1 MPAMT
6 ASLDKSITKLNED
19 LMTQFTTLHTGEFV
33 DPVCD
38 PKVVL
43 ERLDEVRTS
52 LEAMSEQADG
62 YKNMQETFKLAPHEF
77 TQLRDTI
84 SQYELKHEIWTKL
97 NTWNEAQYQWKNE
110 PFNELDVEEMVK
122 EVQQYF
128 KDVHKMA
135 KRLPTD
141 AVTLTLTLTLT
152 LALTL
157 TLTLTLAPTLT
168 LTQTPTLTLTPP
180 RWT

>member
-1 MPAMT
+1 M
-6 ASLDKSITKLNED
+6 
-19 LMTQFTTLHTGEFV
+19 
-33 DPVCD
+33 
-38 PKVVL
+38 VL

-62 YKNMQETFKLAPHEF
+62 YKQMQETFKLAPHEF

-168 LTQTPTLTLTPP
+168 LTLTRT
-180 RWT
+180 RTRTRTRT